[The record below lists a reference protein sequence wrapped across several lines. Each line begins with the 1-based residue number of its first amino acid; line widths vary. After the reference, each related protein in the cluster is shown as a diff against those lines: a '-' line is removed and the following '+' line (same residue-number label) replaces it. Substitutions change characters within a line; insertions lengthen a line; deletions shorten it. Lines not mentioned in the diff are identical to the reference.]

1 MAGGPGQA
9 TPAVPASPLASLG
22 RERKAGRPW
31 RSRGP
36 RPRPRMLAPSPMAD
50 FYPLPPFFLGM
61 GLLLALAATPLCRP
75 ADAPPGQA
83 ASRMPALDGLRG
95 ILALAV
101 FFHHAAIYPRLLA
114 GQGWGLPPAHAYA
127 VMGKGAVGMFFIITG
142 YLFWAKL
149 LREEGRPSWLAL
161 YAGRLFRIG
170 PLYLVVILAM
180 LALLFGRDGGELR
193 EPATQVAGQVGEW
206 LLLGA
211 GNRPDVN
218 AHAGTNLLTAGVTW
232 TLQYEWIFY
241 ASLPLAALLAR
252 TGRRETWLTLA
263 LLLLCLAWAGGHLG
277 PWAGADEPGF
287 VTLFLIGMSCAS
299 LEARGLGRTLSG
311 PGTSPRADRAAS
323 VLVVGLV
330 AIWFGAVPLPNDAIA
345 LAVMGLVFWLVRS
358 GCTVFGLLT
367 LRATR
372 RLGDASYGIYL
383 LHGLVLAL
391 AFAFPWVKQAAA
403 TPLGFWSVVIACGI
417 PLIAL
422 ATLLHAL
429 VEQPGIRAGRRVARW
444 IGNRRFRTAPAKG

>member
-1 MAGGPGQA
+1 
-9 TPAVPASPLASLG
+9 
-22 RERKAGRPW
+22 
-31 RSRGP
+31 
-36 RPRPRMLAPSPMAD
+36 MAD

-287 VTLFLIGMSCAS
+287 VTLFLIGMSCA
-299 LEARGLGRTLSG
+299 
-311 PGTSPRADRAAS
+311 
-323 VLVVGLV
+323 
-330 AIWFGAVPLPNDAIA
+330 
-345 LAVMGLVFWLVRS
+345 
-358 GCTVFGLLT
+358 
-367 LRATR
+367 
-372 RLGDASYGIYL
+372 
-383 LHGLVLAL
+383 
-391 AFAFPWVKQAAA
+391 
-403 TPLGFWSVVIACGI
+403 
-417 PLIAL
+417 
-422 ATLLHAL
+422 
-429 VEQPGIRAGRRVARW
+429 
-444 IGNRRFRTAPAKG
+444 